1 MNFPTSS
8 IRWPC
13 RRTRRPF
20 LICLLLLAMNVSS
33 RVTAATLVVDAAVRH
48 QTIDGFGTS
57 VRAFDD
63 PLLFDTSPTGRTAPV
78 MTTAQQNEI
87 IDLLYRDLRLTRVR
101 PASPDVSAGAGI
113 ETINDNDNPY
123 ITDLSRFNFNGN
135 RLDEHLDSFA
145 EARLHGADT
154 LFLSPTLRET
164 WMGTSTTED
173 VAEYS
178 EWLLAQVRR
187 AKQMGTPLQYLTVA
201 NEPSAGDHPMSG
213 EFIRDV
219 IKNLGPRL
227 QNQGFEAQFVLP
239 ADLQSSEAA
248 VDSQIILG
256 DPEALPY
263 IGALVAHGGQSVA
276 QISQIKDISSQY
288 HLPLWFSDSSVSYL
302 KGGAANEAVEWASLI
317 YEAVSSYEVSAVD
330 YESGFG
336 GAADS
341 ETSPLITLHASDDS
355 YSGFTLNKAYFA
367 TGQYSRFVAPGSQ
380 RIDAQST
387 DDSVKSTAFLSEAGL
402 VLVLI
407 NTSDANQ
414 DVTLELQGVAAEQ
427 FSRVRTS
434 LTENWAT
441 LPVVLPEDSTFTIT
455 LPPYSIETL
464 ASLPAEIAA
473 GDFDESGAVNAD
485 DLLAWKGGYGRT
497 IDVAHANGDANG
509 DLVVDGADF
518 LLWQRDVGT
527 GAAVPGDFDG
537 MAGVDAA
544 DLAIWQANFGLVN
557 VASTQQGDADGDLD
571 VDGTDFLLWQRHFT
585 GVAGAEIAG
594 APVPEPMSITICVVG
609 FVIGLR
615 PKRTTN
621 AA

>member
-1 MNFPTSS
+1 
-8 IRWPC
+8 
-13 RRTRRPF
+13 
-20 LICLLLLAMNVSS
+20 MNVSS
-33 RVTAATLVVDAAVRH
+33 TVTAATLVVDAAVRH
-48 QTIDGFGTS
+48 QSIDGFGTS

-63 PLLFDTSPTGRTAPV
+63 PWLFENSPTGRAAPA
-78 MTTAQQNEI
+78 MTSAQQTEI
-87 IDLLYRDLRLTRVR
+87 LDLLYRDLRLTRVL
-101 PASPDVSAGAGI
+101 PTSPDAAAGAGI
-113 ETINDNDNPY
+113 EIINDNDRPY
-123 ITDLSRFNFNGN
+123 ITDLSRFNFNGG
-135 RLDEHLDSFA
+135 RLDAHLDYFA
-145 EARLHGADT
+145 QARVRGADT
-154 LFLSPTLRET
+154 LYLSRTTRET
-164 WMGTSTTED
+164 WMGASTSED

-178 EWLLAQVRR
+178 EWLLAQVRH
-187 AKQMGTPLQYLTVA
+187 AKQLGTPLQYVSVE
-201 NEPSAGDHPMSG
+201 NDPSAGGTSLSA

-248 VDSQIILG
+248 VDSQLILS
-256 DPEALPY
+256 DPEALSY
-263 IGALVAHGGQSVA
+263 IGAIAAHGSQSVA
-276 QISQIKDISSQY
+276 QISEIKAIASQY
-288 HLPLWFSDSSVSYL
+288 HLPLWFSDSAVSYL

-317 YEAVSSYEVSAVD
+317 HEAVSSYEVSAVD

-341 ETSPLITLHASDDS
+341 EMSALITLHAADDS

-387 DDSVKSTAFLSEAGL
+387 DDSIKSTAFLSEAGL

-407 NTSDANQ
+407 NSSDANQ
-414 DVTLELQGVAAEQ
+414 DVTFELRGVTAEQ

-434 LTENWAT
+434 LTENWAA

-455 LPPYSIETL
+455 LPPHSIETL
-464 ASLPAEIAA
+464 ASLAAEIAA
-473 GDFDESGAVNAD
+473 GDFDESGAVDAD
-485 DLLAWKGGYGRT
+485 DLLAWRAGYGRA

-518 LLWQRDVGT
+518 LLWQRDVGAV
-527 GAAVPGDFDG
+527 AAVPGDFDG
-537 MAGVDAA
+537 MAAVNAA
-544 DLAIWQANFGLVN
+544 DLAIWQANFGLVT
-557 VASTQQGDADGDLD
+557 VALTKQGDADGDLD
-571 VDGTDFLLWQRHFT
+571 VDGSDFLLWQRHFT
-585 GVAGAEIAG
+585 GVAGADIAG

-615 PKRTTN
+615 PKRTTM